1 MDESVVQLG
10 FWRDGGSINLIRR
23 PIMAEKRNLTFID
36 VSERPRSN
44 SLANKRQRLIEGL
57 SKQATEIER
66 FAAGHWSPRM
76 WFWADD
82 DGKYYLEVRYA
93 KKPLPLSGSKS
104 AILCQSLEDVAE
116 KIDQLKE
123 MVGAGELDTQ
133 IEAASEAIRTRFKKS
148 K

>member
-1 MDESVVQLG
+1 
-10 FWRDGGSINLIRR
+10 
-23 PIMAEKRNLTFID
+23 MAEKQTLTFID

-104 AILCQSLEDVAE
+104 AILCQSLEDVAG
-116 KIDQLKE
+116 KIDQLKT
-123 MVGAGELDTQ
+123 MVRAGELDQQ
-133 IEAASEAIRTRFKKS
+133 IEAASDAIRTRFKKS